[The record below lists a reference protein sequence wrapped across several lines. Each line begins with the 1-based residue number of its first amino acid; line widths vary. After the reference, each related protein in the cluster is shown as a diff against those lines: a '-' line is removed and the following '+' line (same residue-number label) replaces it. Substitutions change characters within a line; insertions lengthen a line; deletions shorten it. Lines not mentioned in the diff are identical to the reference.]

1 MGIISRSLRGEDIT
15 AINKIFKKQ
24 PELGIPSLNNLI
36 VNGVVENTDSGQVI
50 AYGAVKL
57 FGEAILILD
66 RDISKK
72 HKAKAIREVMQIAI
86 SFSRGKKLEYL
97 YLISNSESFTKVLRK
112 NYGFKNCP
120 GELLLLDL
128 NSSGESN
135 G

>member
-97 YLISNSESFTKVLRK
+97 YLISNSESFTKVLCK